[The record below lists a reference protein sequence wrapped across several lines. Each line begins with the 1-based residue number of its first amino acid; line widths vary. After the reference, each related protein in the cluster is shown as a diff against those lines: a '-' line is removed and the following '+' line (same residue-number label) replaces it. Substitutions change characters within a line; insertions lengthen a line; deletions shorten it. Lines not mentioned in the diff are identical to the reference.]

1 MSAPAPSTTAPSS
14 LAPASLAPSSSTPA
28 PSISAPSST
37 ALDTTKVSTDIAV
50 QTQTGT
56 FTDVSMVPPLADGTD
71 FKFEEITI
79 GVSVGLFSVILI
91 LPIGCLAL
99 KYQKTE
105 PKGSLPVLYSTY
117 TLWLVVMDVEP
128 LVF

>member
-1 MSAPAPSTTAPSS
+1 VSAPAPSTTAPSS

-56 FTDVSMVPPLADGTD
+56 FTDVSMVPPLAGGSYSCEVNITTD
-71 FKFEEITI
+71 
-79 GVSVGLFSVILI
+79 
-91 LPIGCLAL
+91 
-99 KYQKTE
+99 
-105 PKGSLPVLYSTY
+105 
-117 TLWLVVMDVEP
+117 
-128 LVF
+128 